1 MKKNIIIVLSFLVI
15 LLLIFLVVSKNNEI
29 SQLRIQQENQM
40 VDHLNQRDLLEK
52 DVKQLEDKLLGVQ
65 EKLDENLEN
74 VERLDES
81 LVLSKKKLSEYE
93 AINLELEDALRLA
106 TEPGFGA
113 TYILEQKGIEDY
125 RVLIEDLKEHNEIIG
140 YDGILGGTMYFS
152 DVRNLTKDWA
162 FAFFDDG
169 HYGGY
174 GLYSFEITDNQ
185 DIRWKTIL
193 EVID

>member
-65 EKLDENLEN
+65 EKLDENLESI
-74 VERLDES
+74 ERLDES

-113 TYILEQKGIEDY
+113 TYILEQKGIKDY

-152 DVRNLTKDWA
+152 DVRILTKDWA